1 MQISRKADRSKGW
14 KIDRKTQHQLYL
26 TINIQNR
33 QNHINDQTDDQT
45 NQCIRQI
52 QMLGTCRFSLW
63 PITNCQLPITNC
75 QLPIANCQ
83 LSIANYQLTITNC
96 QLPITSWQLPI
107 VNYPCIL
114 TRGFANFRKINYFE
128 CFDGSQIRSL
138 EGSLSGAI
146 QGLKVTNDGKYMITG
161 GQDRLLKVNAWSL

>member
-1 MQISRKADRSKGW
+1 
-14 KIDRKTQHQLYL
+14 
-26 TINIQNR
+26 
-33 QNHINDQTDDQT
+33 
-45 NQCIRQI
+45 
-52 QMLGTCRFSLW
+52 MLGTCRFS
-63 PITNCQLPITNC
+63 QLPIANCLLPIANC
-75 QLPIANCQ
+75 QLPIANYQ
-83 LSIANYQLTITNC
+83 LPITKLTITNC